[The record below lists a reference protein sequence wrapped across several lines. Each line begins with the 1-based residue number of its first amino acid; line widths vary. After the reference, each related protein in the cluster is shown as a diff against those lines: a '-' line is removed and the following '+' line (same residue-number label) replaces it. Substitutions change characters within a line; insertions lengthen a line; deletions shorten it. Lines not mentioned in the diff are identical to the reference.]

1 MQFTKKTVKTAVQ
14 IDATSGKDSRIYFF
28 HFNQYNRC
36 KTYTRC
42 EKGSGVDQF
51 YKKEYIR
58 LIFAKKRLQQLE
70 KVAEEVKF
78 RRENKKL
85 QENTT
90 GWKK

>member
-1 MQFTKKTVKTAVQ
+1 MQ
-14 IDATSGKDSRIYFF
+14 IDATSGKDSRIYFFF

-58 LIFAKKRLQQLE
+58 LIFAKKVKQLE

-90 GWKK
+90 GLKK

>member
-1 MQFTKKTVKTAVQ
+1 MGNLQRAEYT
-14 IDATSGKDSRIYFF
+14 FF
-28 HFNQYNRC
+28 HFYQYNRC

-78 RRENKKL
+78 RRKNK
-85 QENTT
+85 NY
-90 GWKK
+90 KKTQQVGKSSGTKFFKSI

>member
-1 MQFTKKTVKTAVQ
+1 MQSVE
-14 IDATSGKDSRIYFF
+14 RIALHIFFF

-58 LIFAKKRLQQLE
+58 LQKKI
-70 KVAEEVKF
+70 
-78 RRENKKL
+78 
-85 QENTT
+85 TT
-90 GWKK
+90 IGKGSGRG

>member
-1 MQFTKKTVKTAVQ
+1 MAHIK
-14 IDATSGKDSRIYFF
+14 IF

-58 LIFAKKRLQQLE
+58 LIFAKKDY
-70 KVAEEVKF
+70 
-78 RRENKKL
+78 N
-85 QENTT
+85 N
-90 GWKK
+90 WKR

>member
-1 MQFTKKTVKTAVQ
+1 MQQVEKIAEYT
-14 IDATSGKDSRIYFF
+14 FF

-78 RRENKKL
+78 RREAKKL
-85 QENTT
+85 QPKTQQVGKSSGTNFF
-90 GWKK
+90 KSI